1 MWYNTFDS
9 AFFLTMAGI
18 CAGIIGVVVNGCL
31 KSRCKEV
38 SIFGA
43 SCIRDTKAEEDEAL
57 AGSRIN
63 NLVAQSV

>member
-31 KSRCKEV
+31 KSRCKEI

-43 SCIRDTKAEEDEAL
+43 SCIRDTKAEEDEVL
-57 AGSRIN
+57 AGPRIN
-63 NLVAQSV
+63 NLVAQTV

>member
-31 KSRCKEV
+31 KSRCKEI

-57 AGSRIN
+57 SRVN
-63 NLVAQSV
+63 NVVVP

>member
-18 CAGIIGVVVNGCL
+18 GAGVIGVVVNGCL

-43 SCIRDTKAEEDEAL
+43 KCIRDTQAEEEEAI
-57 AGSRIN
+57 AGSRAN

>member
-1 MWYNTFDS
+1 MWYSTFDS

-18 CAGIIGVVVNGCL
+18 VAGIVGVLVNSCL
-31 KSRCKEV
+31 KSRCKTVKCLCVE
-38 SIFGA
+38 
-43 SCIRDTKAEEDEAL
+43 CDRDTKAEEDEAL